1 VTASGGGHGQW
12 STHVRMYEFEWLSS
26 ALGTDFD
33 DLLHV
38 LGLNAC
44 GAH

>member
-1 VTASGGGHGQW
+1 MSSGSGHGEW
-12 STHVRMYEFEWLSS
+12 SRHIRVHEFRWHCCADGL
-26 ALGTDFD
+26 DFD